1 MYPVPEV
8 GQSLEVEEGVYP
20 VPEVGQSLEVEE
32 GVYPVPEVGH
42 VCHHS
47 GLVALSA
54 PDAPGDNTSQLPPP
68 VRIPHRHWSARIA
81 LHTGEPVLLSSHWTK
96 SNY

>member
-1 MYPVPEV
+1 M
-8 GQSLEVEEGVYP
+8 YP

-42 VCHHS
+42 VGHDA

-54 PDAPGDNTSQLPPP
+54 PDAP
-68 VRIPHRHWSARIA
+68 
-81 LHTGEPVLLSSHWTK
+81 
-96 SNY
+96 